1 MTSVDADA
9 CYDEAC
15 MCFRERRFDEARK
28 ECDRGL
34 SQPDF
39 AVERRI
45 EFLLLLCDV
54 LQARGPID
62 WALVLS
68 SAEKAKRMAN
78 SLEDPIRSL
87 RQAQA
92 LNRMGVAIRDRAV
105 NKGHQGLDARMSQLE
120 TARKYHDLARD
131 TLAGLDADAN
141 SLQLDQR
148 EFHSVIVSANNNMA
162 SALVEKAYLYG
173 TQDVDEVKDLLE
185 EALGQFS
192 SCRYACDGLVPEAR
206 IATLN
211 DEAEVLL
218 RISRIYRQD
227 FDARVLA
234 FHRAHS
240 LVAQALELLDE
251 ITDRRIRL
259 TWEWLLREKIRWS
272 MENDMNHS
280 GPLGS
285 RLFEDSSSVNSAR
298 LAELSRLERVQYQI
312 ATVDVYYTPWSP
324 SRGGGR
330 THDGSAK
337 VRLERTLERL
347 RQTFSDRHRLN
358 TILLRDGWHRL
369 HLEDLQVALDA
380 AVELGE
386 AATICEVIETCRA
399 QGYST
404 VPPQQARLAG
414 DTGDSTTNRAL
425 AAIGIA
431 TVGSPPDLAVQ
442 GKSALRQFAEQTIDV
457 DRVRRSTAGVDSWW
471 WSLLRTGG
479 TLYWAVLT
487 PDACYSGKH
496 DASTDDETNVV
507 PSPIVDELARRRRCD
522 DPALP
527 LIISPSAGLG
537 STCWATLPVSE
548 EAGRHL
554 VQHADIRIAPPVPL
568 LHACLRRPKSNGPW
582 PITLLIVADP
592 LGNLSAQAGLPRRV
606 AQFMDGDGIILRSR
620 QAALST
626 PPSLPLRRAT
636 RANLRAALDQLR
648 HRGSGGTMVYSGHGI
663 SHGPDPI
670 ADFGLA
676 LDGEDKLAAR
686 DVIDRASD
694 AETPGLPAR
703 VVLAA
708 CQTIGVG
715 RDTNEWTSVAPAA
728 LFAGAEF
735 VLATCRDLISD
746 EANLDATV
754 ELCGTVY
761 RSERPVA
768 DVNSLQR
775 SHLTDNR
782 PVPSHPSL
790 FYSAVVG
797 RGEYDSGQNNDQPTR
812 IE

>member
-1 MTSVDADA
+1 MTSMDAEK
-9 CYDEAC
+9 CYDRAC
-15 MCFRERRFDEARK
+15 MCFRERRFDGARE
-28 ECDRGL
+28 ECERGL
-34 SQPDF
+34 SQSDL
-39 AVERRI
+39 AAERRI

-54 LQARGPID
+54 LQAGGLFD
-62 WALVLS
+62 WERVS
-68 SAEKAKRMAN
+68 SLAEEAMRTAS

-92 LNRMGVAIRDRAV
+92 LNRIGVAIRASAV
-105 NKGHQGLDARMSQLE
+105 AEGPQGLNDRILQLESARMH
-120 TARKYHDLARD
+120 HDLARD
-131 TLAGLDADAN
+131 RLAHLDAE

-148 EFHSVIVSANNNMA
+148 ELHSVIVSANNNLV
-162 SALVEKAYLYG
+162 SALVEEAHLYG
-173 TQDVDEVKDLLE
+173 TQDVDRVKDLLE
-185 EALGQFS
+185 RALEQFS

-206 IATLN
+206 VATLN

-218 RISRIYRQD
+218 RLSRVSRQD
-227 FDARVLA
+227 FDVGTLA
-234 FHRAHS
+234 FHRAHW
-240 LVAQALELLDE
+240 LVAQALELLDG
-251 ITDRRIRL
+251 ITDRRVRL

-280 GPLGS
+280 GQLAS

-298 LAELSRLERVQYQI
+298 LAELSRLERVRYQI
-312 ATVDVYYTPWSP
+312 ATVNVYYTPWSP

-347 RQTFSDRHRLN
+347 RQTFADRHRLN

-380 AVELGE
+380 AVELGA

-399 QGYST
+399 QGYSA
-404 VPPQQARLAG
+404 VPSQQARLAG

-431 TVGSPPDLAVQ
+431 TVGSPPDLAVR
-442 GKSALRQFAEQTIDV
+442 GSSALHQLAEQTIDV
-457 DRVRRSTAGVDSWW
+457 DHVRQSTAGLDGWW

-479 TLYWAVLT
+479 ALYWAVLT
-487 PDACYSGKH
+487 PDACYSGRG
-496 DASTDDETNVV
+496 DASTDVV
-507 PSPIVDELARRRRCD
+507 PSPIVDELARRRRRD
-522 DPALP
+522 DPPLP
-527 LIISPSAGLG
+527 LVISPSAGLG
-537 STCWATLPVSE
+537 SVGWATLPVGE

-554 VQHADIRIAPPVPL
+554 VRHADIRIAPPVPL
-568 LHACLRRPKSNGPW
+568 LHACLQRPKSHGPW
-582 PITLLIVADP
+582 PISLLVVADP
-592 LGNLSAQAGLPRRV
+592 LGNLSAQAQLPSRV
-606 AQFMDGDGIILRSR
+606 AQLMDSDAIILQSR
-620 QAALST
+620 QAAHST
-626 PPSLPLRRAT
+626 PLLPCAT
-636 RANLRAALDQLR
+636 RANLRDALDQLR

-663 SHGPDPI
+663 SRGPDPI

-676 LDGEDKLAAR
+676 LDGEDKLTAR

-694 AETPGLPAR
+694 AEKPALPAR
-703 VVLAA
+703 VLLAA

-715 RDTNEWTSVAPAA
+715 RGTHEWTSVAPAA

-761 RSERPVA
+761 SRERLVA
-768 DVNSLQR
+768 AVNSLQR
-775 SHLTDNR
+775 SHLADSGS
-782 PVPSHPSL
+782 VPSHPSL

-797 RGEYDSGQNNDQPTR
+797 RGESDSVHG
-812 IE
+812 